1 MNTLALHIEYLLLRH
16 DCVIVPG
23 LGAFLV
29 HRDEAR
35 LEDGRRLLPPVR
47 TLGFNSELTLN
58 DGLLAGSVARRDSIT
73 YEAARQRIG
82 QCVES
87 FIHQL
92 RESGTVPLGRLGTLS
107 VSPESKGYIFE
118 PAEDSFVANLPCLGL
133 EPLTLAPVA
142 GPSAD
147 EPGEPTVARPR
158 LRAGF
163 LARVAAS
170 AVLLCVTVGIV
181 IATSGLSR
189 GDRTDMASIGSALT
203 SKAVEEPVA
212 VSDIPVS
219 RDILLNIALPAREPA
234 SEVREASPAGRYLLV
249 VGSFPT
255 QKAADKF
262 IGGRAGLETI
272 SMDGNWRIYAA
283 TASTIGEARDK
294 ARELSS
300 AYPSVWVCR
309 R

>member
-118 PAEDSFVANLPCLGL
+118 PAE
-133 EPLTLAPVA
+133 
-142 GPSAD
+142 
-147 EPGEPTVARPR
+147 
-158 LRAGF
+158 
-163 LARVAAS
+163 
-170 AVLLCVTVGIV
+170 
-181 IATSGLSR
+181 
-189 GDRTDMASIGSALT
+189 
-203 SKAVEEPVA
+203 
-212 VSDIPVS
+212 
-219 RDILLNIALPAREPA
+219 
-234 SEVREASPAGRYLLV
+234 
-249 VGSFPT
+249 
-255 QKAADKF
+255 
-262 IGGRAGLETI
+262 
-272 SMDGNWRIYAA
+272 
-283 TASTIGEARDK
+283 
-294 ARELSS
+294 
-300 AYPSVWVCR
+300 
-309 R
+309 

>member
-47 TLGFNSELTLN
+47 SLGFNSELTLN

-73 YEAARQRIG
+73 YEAARQRVS

-87 FIHQL
+87 FVYQL
-92 RESGTVPLGRLGTLS
+92 RESGTVPVGRLGTLS
-107 VSPESKGYIFE
+107 YSPGTTGYIFE
-118 PAEDSFVANLPCLGL
+118 PAEDNFIANLPCLGL
-133 EPLTLAPVA
+133 EPLTLAPLA
-142 GPSAD
+142 EPAAD
-147 EPGEPTVARPR
+147 ETQEHVVSRPR
-158 LRAGF
+158 FRAGF
-163 LARVAAS
+163 MARVAAS
-170 AVLLCVTVGIV
+170 VVLLCVTVSIV
-181 IATSGLSR
+181 IATSGLSL
-189 GDRTDMASIGSALT
+189 GGRTAMASIGSALT
-203 SKAVEEPVA
+203 SKSAAEPDIA
-212 VSDIPVS
+212 SDIPMS
-219 RDILLNIALPAREPA
+219 RDIVLNIALPEPEPVPVA
-234 SEVREASPAGRYLLV
+234 ADTSRPDRYLLV

-255 QKAADKF
+255 EKAAVRF
-262 IGGRAGLETI
+262 IDGRDGLSAI
-272 SMDGNWRIYAA
+272 AMDGNYRIYAA
-283 TASTIGEARDK
+283 TAGTIGEAREK

-300 AYPSVWVCR
+300 VYPSVWVCR